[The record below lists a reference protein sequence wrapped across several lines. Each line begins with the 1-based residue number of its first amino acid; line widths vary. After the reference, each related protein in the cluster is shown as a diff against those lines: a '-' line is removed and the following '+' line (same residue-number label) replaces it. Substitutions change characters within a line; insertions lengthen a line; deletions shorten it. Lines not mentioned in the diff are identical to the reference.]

1 VIIAIEIIK
10 IFGKR
15 LGEVREAKSP
25 EEVVRLAAKLDHDIA
40 VGDIGKEEINQGAS
54 RTKEK

>member
-1 VIIAIEIIK
+1 MIIAKEIIK

-25 EEVVRLAAKLDHDIA
+25 EKVVRLAAKLDHDIA
-40 VGDIGKEEINQGAS
+40 AGDIGEEEINQGADK
-54 RTKEK
+54 TKEK

>member
-1 VIIAIEIIK
+1 MIIAEEIIK
-10 IFGKR
+10 LFGKR

-25 EEVVRLAAKLDHDIA
+25 EEVVCLAAKLDHDIA

-54 RTKEK
+54 RTKAK